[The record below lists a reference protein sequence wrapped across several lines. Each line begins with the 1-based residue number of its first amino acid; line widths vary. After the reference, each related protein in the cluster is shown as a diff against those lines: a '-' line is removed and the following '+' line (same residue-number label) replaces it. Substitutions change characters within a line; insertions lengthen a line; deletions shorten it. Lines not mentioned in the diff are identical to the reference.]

1 MMQAYFQ
8 ILPKE
13 NLTDGSIPLYHKVIV
28 DGESPVAICILGD
41 PAYPLLPFVMK
52 EFANN
57 STFLVSKFYLQ
68 CALGRLKGRLW
79 LSQEGYGQ
87 RYQVFAG
94 RCPCFFLACIINV
107 TARQTMM

>member
-28 DGESPVAICILGD
+28 DGESPVAICRPSLSLATFRYERVCQQQHFFGFK
-41 PAYPLLPFVMK
+41 LLSAMCFGEV
-52 EFANN
+52 EGSF
-57 STFLVSKFYLQ
+57 
-68 CALGRLKGRLW
+68 W

-94 RCPCFFLACIINV
+94 SCPCFF
-107 TARQTMM
+107 

>member
-13 NLTDGSIPLYHKVIV
+13 NLTDGSIPPYHKVIV
-28 DGESPVAICILGD
+28 DGESPFAICILGD

-57 STFLVSKFYLQ
+57 STFLVSNFYLQ
-68 CALGRLKGRLW
+68 CALGRLKGRFGCLKRDMDRDIKY
-79 LSQEGYGQ
+79 LPEVVH
-87 RYQVFAG
+87 VF
-94 RCPCFFLACIINV
+94 FSLHN
-107 TARQTMM
+107 

>member
-13 NLTDGSIPLYHKVIV
+13 NLTDGSIPLYYKVIV

-57 STFLVSKFYLQ
+57 STFLVS
-68 CALGRLKGRLW
+68 RTM
-79 LSQEGYGQ
+79 
-87 RYQVFAG
+87 
-94 RCPCFFLACIINV
+94 V
-107 TARQTMM
+107 TRTMLRNYRECY